1 MSLAKFLNEKEI
13 VNNRITDYCNH
24 VTNLAKYIQGSPTFT
39 TYYSKNYKASTEDV
53 GLKAV
58 HEIVG
63 MESPIKYDKVLDF
76 PIYNVGEMPV
86 EVSTDEEEMGTD
98 TSIEGEG
105 VILPECGIVPQVD
118 DIFVISYDQ
127 RKLPFRVVDV
137 QYSDFTTTNLYKIN
151 FTFTRWNLEIL
162 EEHQIAN
169 EYYTRYDEIG
179 KNNGVIVLEKSI
191 ATMINNLQ
199 EKKDEIMKYYV
210 KLFYNKDLNTF
221 ILNEVDGALIYDNLL
236 MEFIRLHSIFIE
248 KKTYMKNI
256 RIEPLI
262 QFDRMSYHLYEDSI
276 FNDIDNNRYRAWA
289 LNPQYMTMQILDNTN
304 PVTIFGVYQYNYPV
318 VHNMMLSKEKVDP
331 NSRILELDDRVKRYM
346 LFLKDMPILDEDQSK
361 KETELKDLVEDFLD
375 YSFSSYNIKNYYNV
389 PMVIVLIDKICE
401 NLEALG

>member
-1 MSLAKFLNEKEI
+1 MAKFLNEKEI
-13 VNNRITDYCNH
+13 VNNHVNDYCNR
-24 VTNLAKYIQGSPTFT
+24 VTEVAKYIQGSPTFT

-63 MESPIKYDKVLDF
+63 MESPIKYDKILDF

-86 EVSTDEEEMGTD
+86 EVSTDEEELGTD
-98 TSIEGEG
+98 TTIEGEG
-105 VILPECGIVPQVD
+105 VILPECGISPQID

-127 RKLPFRVVDV
+127 RKLPFRVTDV
-137 QYSDFTTTNLYKIN
+137 QYSDFTTTQLYKIS

-169 EYYTRYDEIG
+169 EYYTRFDQIG
-179 KNNGVIVLEKSI
+179 KNNGTVVLEKSI
-191 ATMINNLQ
+191 ATMINNLK
-199 EKKDEIMKYYV
+199 EKKNELMSSYAELYY
-210 KLFYNKDLNTF
+210 NSDLNTF
-221 ILNEVDGALIYDNLL
+221 VLRKCENVIYDNLL
-236 MEFIRLHSIFIE
+236 MEFIRKHSIFIE
-248 KKTYMKNI
+248 KKTFMKNI

-262 QFDRMSYHLYEDSI
+262 KFDILSYHLYEDSI
-276 FNDIDNNRYRAWA
+276 FNDIDEDRYRAWA
-289 LNPQYMTMQILDNTN
+289 LNPEYMTFQLLDNST
-304 PVTIFGVYQYNYPV
+304 PVTIFGVYKYNYPV
-318 VHNMMLSKEKVDP
+318 VYNMMLSKEKVDP
-331 NSRILELDDRVKRYM
+331 NSRLLELDDRVKRYM
-346 LFLKDMPILDEDQSK
+346 LFLKELPKMEENQSK